1 MAAETSKK
9 EDANIEFEVLDIQRL
24 KELLPHRYPMLL
36 VDRLEQ
42 VHKGQSACGIKNV
55 TLNEWFF
62 QGHFPDRPVMPGV
75 LILEA
80 MAQTAGA
87 LVVHTLGKEFERK
100 IVYFMSVDDAR
111 FRKPVVPGDT
121 LHLKVEK
128 QRERG
133 LVWRFSGKAY
143 VGDALVAEA
152 VYTAMIVDE

>member
-1 MAAETSKK
+1 MAVETKTQEYNSS
-9 EDANIEFEVLDIQRL
+9 EPEVLDIQRL

-36 VDRLEQ
+36 VDKLEQ
-42 VHKGQSACGIKNV
+42 VRSGESACGIKNV

-62 QGHFPDRPVMPGV
+62 QGHFPDKPVMPGV

-87 LVVHTLGKEFERK
+87 LVVHTLGKKFERK

-121 LHLKVEK
+121 LYLKVEK
-128 QRERG
+128 QRTRG
-133 LVWRFSGKAY
+133 LVWRFGGKAY
-143 VGDALVAEA
+143 VGDTLVAEA